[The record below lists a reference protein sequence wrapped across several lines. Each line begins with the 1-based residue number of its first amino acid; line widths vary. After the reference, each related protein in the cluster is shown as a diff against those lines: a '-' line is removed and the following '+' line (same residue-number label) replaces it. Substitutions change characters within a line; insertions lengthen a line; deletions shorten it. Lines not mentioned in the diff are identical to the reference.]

1 MLKEN
6 VLVHI
11 LEKSYQA
18 KTISDLA
25 DFFEVSTQA
34 MTSVID
40 ELIETGNV
48 VLSKKD
54 KVLTPSMANM
64 LVGTIMINSKGFGFL
79 VTEELEDDVF
89 IPFPYVNTAMHKD
102 KVLVIKHKD
111 KNEIIGEVV
120 KVLKRAKTQL
130 IGTVKIKNKKTY
142 LASLDTRISD
152 WIPLKSDQK
161 KKVQRGYMVVA
172 DIESYKPLI
181 ARYSHSLGHAN
192 APQVDIKA
200 LLLDHD
206 ISLDF
211 PKEVLHE
218 AQRVLKK
225 KDNKERVDL
234 TQETIF
240 TIDGEDA
247 KDLDDAISIKRN
259 DVGYELGVHIAD
271 VSFYVEE
278 NKAIDLEAR
287 ERGTSVYATDVVVP
301 MLPVALS
308 NDVCSLAPHQK
319 RYTLSCLMQISK
331 QGKIVSSKL
340 FPSVIESK
348 QRFSYTQVNDII
360 QGNDFDD
367 ELEPFKET
375 ILLAQECALVMQ
387 KNRSKQGDLDFVS
400 QESKFIMDHGKV
412 LDIQARHQQEAEELI
427 ESFMVAA
434 NESVAHTMKIQSIP
448 SIYRVHEKPDP
459 KKIRDLAKM
468 LGLFGYSLKADA
480 NKIHQNQ
487 LQKALAFFKGSNF
500 EPVVNMIALRS
511 MKKATYEST
520 PIGHYGLALEDYL
533 HFTSPIRRYPD
544 LIVHRM
550 VRRYIFEHEL
560 SLDRIKKD
568 QEKNTEFA
576 QMSSNNERKAIDA
589 ERSVQDMKKAEYM
602 TQVIGEIFEGVIS
615 GVTGFGFFVSLT
627 NTIEGLV
634 HIQTLKDD
642 YYNFDASYFRLVGQS
657 TKKVFALGDKVLIK
671 VKDADKERRQIDF
684 TYLKHLTPAKQN
696 KSKTG
701 DKK

>member
-1 MLKEN
+1 MLKEK

-18 KTISDLA
+18 KNVNDLA
-25 DFFEVSTQA
+25 GFFEVPTTT
-34 MTSVID
+34 MD
-40 ELIETGNV
+40 ELINDLIESGDV
-48 VLSKKD
+48 VLSKKE
-54 KVLTPSMANM
+54 KVLTPAMANM
-64 LVGTIMINSKGFGFL
+64 LVGIIMINAKGFGFL
-79 VTEELEDDVF
+79 VTEELDDDVF
-89 IPFPYVNTAMHKD
+89 IPSPYVNTAMHKD
-102 KVLVIKHKD
+102 KVLVVKHKD
-111 KNEIIGEVV
+111 KDEIIGEVV

-152 WIPLKSDQK
+152 WIPLKSNKNQK
-161 KKVQRGYMVVA
+161 IHRGYMVVA
-172 DIESYKPLI
+172 DIESYKPLV
-181 ARYSHSLGHAN
+181 ARYSHSLGQAN

-200 LLLDHD
+200 LLLDND
-206 ISLDF
+206 ITLEF
-211 PKEVLHE
+211 TPEVLNE
-218 AQRVLKK
+218 AQRVLNK
-225 KDNKERVDL
+225 KDTAKRVDL
-234 TQETIF
+234 SDQNIF

-247 KDLDDAISIKRN
+247 KDLDDAISINRTET
-259 DVGYELGVHIAD
+259 GYELGVHIAD

-278 NKAIDLEAR
+278 NKPIDLEAK

-301 MLPVALS
+301 MLPEALS
-308 NDVCSLAPHQK
+308 NDVCSLTQGKP
-319 RYTLSCLMQISK
+319 RYTISCTMQISK
-331 QGKIVSSKL
+331 HGKIVSSKI
-340 FPSVIESK
+340 FPSIIESK

-360 QGNDFDD
+360 HGDDFDD
-367 ELEPFKET
+367 ALEPFKET
-375 ILLAQECALVMQ
+375 ILLAQECAKIMQ
-387 KNRSKQGDLDFVS
+387 KHRSKQGDLDFVS
-400 QESKFIMDHGKV
+400 QESAFIMDHGTV
-412 LDIQARHQQEAEELI
+412 LDVQARYQQEAEELI

-434 NESVAHTMKIQSIP
+434 NESVAYTMKIQSIP
-448 SIYRVHEKPDP
+448 AIYRVHEKPDP
-459 KKIRDLAKM
+459 EKIRDLAKM
-468 LGLFGYSLKADA
+468 LGLFGYPLKADA

-487 LQKALAFFKGSNF
+487 LQKALAFFKGTNF

-550 VRRYIFEHEL
+550 IRRYLFEHEL
-560 SLDRIKKD
+560 DLEKIKIDHKR
-568 QEKNTEFA
+568 NTEFA

-589 ERSVQDMKKAEYM
+589 ERSVQDMKKAEFM
-602 TQVIGEIFEGVIS
+602 TQVIGEIYEGIIS

-634 HIQTLKDD
+634 HIQSLKDD
-642 YYNFDASYFRLVGQS
+642 YYRFDASYFRLVGQS
-657 TKKVFALGDKVLIK
+657 NKKVFALGDKVLVK

-684 TYLKHLTPAKQN
+684 TYLKHLTPEKKDKP
-696 KSKTG
+696 KSG